1 MARVRGV
8 RTFWIVVGLAL
19 GFAVV
24 LAGPVLLF
32 WDALNSSPWNETTL
46 KAEFQSIRY
55 ESGGLVF
62 RYAVHNLTRHA
73 AQFQPTLTE
82 IHALQAKDRPPV
94 GYPNVLLPF
103 DVPARGSHV
112 VEVRLELASFMQG
125 PSSLSS
131 DEQTRRVLQ
140 SQPPGAPL
148 DPEAPVSPLPMRGP
162 TTPAPSASPTAEFSL
177 QDALFDLNGFELV
190 DATNGIRLLLPR
202 GW

>member
-1 MARVRGV
+1 MAPVRAV
-8 RTFWIVVGLAL
+8 RTFWIVLGLAL

-32 WDALNSSPWNETTL
+32 RDALYSNPWNETTL

-62 RYAVHNLTRHA
+62 RYAVHNLTRHTA
-73 AQFQPTLTE
+73 LFQPTLTE
-82 IHALQAKDRPPV
+82 IHALQAQDRPPV

-112 VEVRLELASFMQG
+112 VEVRLELA
-125 PSSLSS
+125 
-131 DEQTRRVLQ
+131 
-140 SQPPGAPL
+140 
-148 DPEAPVSPLPMRGP
+148 EAPVSPLPMQGP
-162 TTPAPSASPTAEFSL
+162 PTPAPTAPSPAPAEFSL
-177 QDALFDLNGFELV
+177 QDTLFELNGFELV

>member
-1 MARVRGV
+1 MLFRSI
-8 RTFWIVVGLAL
+8 WILAGLTL

-24 LAGPVLLF
+24 LAGPVLLL
-32 WDALNSSPWNETTL
+32 WDAWSPTPWDETTL

-73 AQFQPTLTE
+73 ARFQPTLTE

-103 DVPARGSHV
+103 NVPARGSHV
-112 VEVRLELASFMQG
+112 VEVRLELASFMQAPNG
-125 PSSLSS
+125 LSS

-140 SQPPGAPL
+140 NHPQGSAL
-148 DPEAPVSPLPMRGP
+148 SSDAPVSPLPMLGP
-162 TTPAPSASPTAEFSL
+162 NPPPPTPAATAEFSL

-190 DATNGIRLLLPR
+190 DATNNIRLVLPR